1 MTYLQRSSE
10 KNSRRRRNIK
20 FASIFLAIILFG
32 FLLRTFS
39 GNVVHSVLY
48 PVNKATQFV
57 FSPFKNFGT
66 YLHSKTKLVEENK
79 NLVNDKKFLQ
89 IELLSVENLREENDE
104 LRKNLELTKDTGEVT
119 AEIVLTPP
127 FSPFDT
133 FVVHTDNIDAVKIG
147 DRVLANGILVGEVIE
162 KHARNAI
169 VKLFSTSGTKMPV
182 KINDEIVAEA
192 VGQGGLSF
200 LIQLPKDIL
209 IEKGFL
215 VYAEGADKSILGTV
229 ENIDT
234 PENSSFQTI
243 YFKFPFSFADLN
255 FVQIKGV

>member
-39 GNVVHSVLY
+39 GNMVHTVLY
-48 PVNKATQFV
+48 PITKSAQFV
-57 FSPFKNFGT
+57 FSPFKNFGN
-66 YLHSKTKLVEENK
+66 YLQSKTRLVEENK
-79 NLVNDKKFLQ
+79 NLMNDKKFLQ
-89 IELLSVENLREENDE
+89 IELLSVENLRSENEE
-104 LRKNLELTKDTGEVT
+104 LRKTLELTKDKNEIT

-133 FVVHTDNIDAVKIG
+133 FVVHTDNIDEVQIG
-147 DRVLANGILVGEVIE
+147 SRVTANGILVGEVTE

-182 KINDEIVAEA
+182 KINDEIIAEA
-192 VGQGGLSF
+192 TGQGGLTF
-200 LIQLPKDIL
+200 LIQLPKEVVV
-209 IEKGFL
+209 EKGFL
-215 VYAEGADKSILGTV
+215 VYAEGEDKAILGTV
-229 ENIDT
+229 ENINT

-243 YFKFPFSFADLN
+243 YFKFPFSFSDLN
-255 FVQIKGV
+255 FVQIKSV

>member
-10 KNSRRRRNIK
+10 KNSRRRKNIK
-20 FASIFLAIILFG
+20 FISIFVAIVLFG

-39 GNVVHSVLY
+39 GNVVHTILY
-48 PVNKATQFV
+48 PVTKSAQFV

-89 IELLSVENLREENDE
+89 IELLSVENLRAENEE
-104 LRKNLELTKDTGEVT
+104 LRKTLELTKETNEIT

-133 FVVHTDNIDAVKIG
+133 FVVHTDNIDAVQIG
-147 DRVLANGILVGEVIE
+147 GRVMTNGILVGEVTE

-182 KINDEIVAEA
+182 KINDEIIAEA
-192 VGQGGLSF
+192 IGQGGLSF
-200 LIQLPKDIL
+200 LIQLPKDIA

-215 VYAEGADKSILGTV
+215 VYAEGADKAVLGTV

>member
-39 GNVVHSVLY
+39 GNVAHSVLY
-48 PVNKATQFV
+48 PVNKAAHFV
-57 FSPFKNFGT
+57 FTPFRNLGT

-89 IELLSVENLREENDE
+89 IELLSVENLRAENEE
-104 LRKNLELTKDTGEVT
+104 LRKILELTKDKSEIT

-133 FVVHTDNIDAVKIG
+133 FVVHTDNIDSINTG
-147 DRVLANGILVGEVIE
+147 DRVFANGILVGEVIE

-169 VKLFSTSGTKMPV
+169 VKLFSTSGTKIPV

-192 VGQGGLSF
+192 TGQGGLSF
-200 LIQLPKDIL
+200 LIQLPKDVL

-215 VYAEGADKSILGTV
+215 VYAEGADKAVLGTV

-234 PENSSFQTI
+234 PKNSSFQTI